1 MNFIE
6 FHVKHQCFNWIT
18 NKHRTFTGAF
28 LHLYVKERSTSNHR
42 PWPGDWYKK
51 NKPKRTKNSQ
61 MGPRKQAEPDYSNL
75 LKLQDEGFNWSI
87 RNSFKKEQRKSNTF
101 FQVLYFIL
109 GNSEEKKRGGR
120 CQLFM
125 LFYFSNIT
133 YIITVCDSSC
143 FFPQE
148 GKKKG
153 WGRVVTSYRFLPS
166 PKSLNFTWKLQI
178 KSINTPKHRV

>member
-109 GNSEEKKRGGR
+109 GNSEEKKRGGEMPVVYVILFFQYNIYNH
-120 CQLFM
+120 CMWFQL
-125 LFYFSNIT
+125 LLST
-133 YIITVCDSSC
+133 R
-143 FFPQE
+143 

-153 WGRVVTSYRFLPS
+153 LGESSHKLSF
-166 PKSLNFTWKLQI
+166 FTFSQVSKLYMKI
-178 KSINTPKHRV
+178 TDKKHKHT